1 MKYIVNLNVRSNYSF
16 LSSIIK
22 ISDYIEFAKK
32 NNLKVLSLVDKNIMY
47 GAYEFCNLC
56 IENDIKPLIGLNCV
70 WESASDKVE
79 LTFMATS
86 YAVYQRLIEL
96 STIISTNNNI
106 VTTNDVKKYLNQ
118 TREVLVIIHVNNK
131 NIRYIKNNYDILNST
146 GYELVYFGLVPSD
159 MDSITLLKSIT
170 SNIIPIDLVL
180 YLDEKQH
187 RTYQILQAIK
197 EQKH

>member
-1 MKYIVNLNVRSNYSF
+1 
-16 LSSIIK
+16 
-22 ISDYIEFAKK
+22 
-32 NNLKVLSLVDKNIMY
+32 
-47 GAYEFCNLC
+47 
-56 IENDIKPLIGLNCV
+56 
-70 WESASDKVE
+70 
-79 LTFMATS
+79 MATS